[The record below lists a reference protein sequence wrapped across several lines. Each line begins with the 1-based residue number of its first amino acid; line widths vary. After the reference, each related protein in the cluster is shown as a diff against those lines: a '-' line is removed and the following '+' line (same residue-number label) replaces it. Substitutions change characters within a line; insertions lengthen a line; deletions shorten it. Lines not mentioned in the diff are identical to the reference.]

1 MRSWIDESPGTATLK
16 RVTTQTRA
24 MSTEPELDAETDA
37 DAEPMA
43 TAGRPEDL
51 AGDLGSAIADTP
63 EYERFAEAKAEVEH
77 SPEAQEKVQE
87 FERLRD
93 EFMLARQTGEAT
105 QEDLQNLQAAQQEL
119 HEIPVMAEFLEA
131 QSELQDR
138 LESVNEAISEPLAV
152 DFGGEAGGC
161 CQD

>member
-1 MRSWIDESPGTATLK
+1 
-16 RVTTQTRA
+16 

-37 DAEPMA
+37 EPMA
-43 TAGRPEDL
+43 TAGRPEEL

-63 EYERFAEAKAEVEH
+63 EYERFAEAKAEVER

-93 EFMLARQTGEAT
+93 ELMLARQTGEAS
-105 QEDLQNLQAAQQEL
+105 QEDLRKLQNAQQEL
-119 HEIPVMAEFLEA
+119 HEIPAMAEFLDA
-131 QSELQDR
+131 QNRLDAR
-138 LESVNEAISEPLAV
+138 LERISDAV
-152 DFGGEAGGC
+152 STELDFDFGDRIGAC